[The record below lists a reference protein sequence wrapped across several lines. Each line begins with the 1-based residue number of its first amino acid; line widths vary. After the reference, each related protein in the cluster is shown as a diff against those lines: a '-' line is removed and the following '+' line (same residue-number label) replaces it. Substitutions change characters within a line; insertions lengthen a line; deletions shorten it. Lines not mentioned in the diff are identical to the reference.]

1 LNTISTVLHP
11 SALPKCTTNKN
22 GLKVLTVRQ
31 SANYTYTP
39 LALLS
44 VGMSVV
50 GGGAMGGVALTGNSY
65 KVLFFAGKLLK
76 YLHTILAIEL
86 T

>member
-1 LNTISTVLHP
+1 LHTIPTVLHP

-50 GGGAMGGVALTGNSY
+50 GGGRWGAWHWLGIVTKSS
-65 KVLFFAGKLLK
+65 FLLASCWNICTR
-76 YLHTILAIEL
+76 YWQSS
-86 T
+86 

>member
-1 LNTISTVLHP
+1 LHTIPTVLHP

-50 GGGAMGGVALTGNSY
+50 GGGRWGAW
-65 KVLFFAGKLLK
+65 
-76 YLHTILAIEL
+76 H
-86 T
+86 